1 MITVLNPTAGPA
13 RITSGL
19 APRLTS
25 LDDATLGVI
34 WNGRAYGDKILAE
47 VLSVLK
53 KRHRIKEIVF
63 RQKPFIGNVAPDEIL
78 TELSAKTN
86 AIITGVGD

>member
-13 RITSGL
+13 RSTGRL
-19 APRLTS
+19 APRLES
-25 LDDATLGVI
+25 LDGATLGVI

-53 KRHRIKEIVF
+53 KRHRIREIVF

-78 TELSAKTN
+78 TELAAKAN
-86 AIITGVGD
+86 AIITGIGD